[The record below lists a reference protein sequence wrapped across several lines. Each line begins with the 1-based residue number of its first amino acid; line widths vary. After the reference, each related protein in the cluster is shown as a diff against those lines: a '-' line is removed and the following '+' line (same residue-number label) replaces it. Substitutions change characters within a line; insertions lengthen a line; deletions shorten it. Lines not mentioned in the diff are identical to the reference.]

1 VLQGL
6 NPLVASAKAVS
17 DTGSGTGKYGGY
29 AAEAMADVTL
39 QAREI
44 VRDHFEAV
52 RRSTLQFTQEQP
64 ATSTEGVYAPSTMS
78 FGHVLGDM
86 VSASTP
92 LIDYAS
98 AVRGG
103 DVFLGEDVGY
113 ARVRPTT
120 SSPFVSRLGYGS
132 RLRFATQLSKL
143 GKEPMVVLS
152 TAPVRVGGCY
162 AMPGHTGQMTI
173 VLSQKVVVDSVEIV
187 HVPDDA
193 ALPWATTSAMRDFSI
208 KGWKHPPREGERKV
222 QTALN
227 MGEFEFAP
235 SADISADRASIDKEV
250 SQSFVIPERTR
261 LPVSAVTISF
271 DSNHGNLDYTCVY
284 RVRVHGTP
292 QPAD

>member
-1 VLQGL
+1 MG
-6 NPLVASAKAVS
+6 K
-17 DTGSGTGKYGGY
+17 DTDKGKYGGY

-44 VRDHFEAV
+44 MRDHLEAV
-52 RRSTLQFTQEQP
+52 QRSAQQSTQQQSMIPTDGASASTL
-64 ATSTEGVYAPSTMS
+64 S

-86 VSASTP
+86 ASASTP
-92 LIDYAS
+92 LIDFAS

-103 DVFLGEDVGY
+103 DVFRGEDVGY
-113 ARVRPTT
+113 ARMRPTT
-120 SSPFVSRLGYGS
+120 STPFVSGLGYGS
-132 RLRFATQLSKL
+132 RLRFASQLSKL
-143 GKEPMVVLS
+143 GREPMVVLS

-162 AMPGHTGQMTI
+162 AMPGHTGQITI

-187 HVPDDA
+187 HVPHDA
-193 ALPWATTSAMRDFSI
+193 ALPWATTSAMRGLSI

-235 SADISADRASIDKEV
+235 SADISANRASIDEGV
-250 SQSFVIPERTR
+250 SQSFAISERTR

-292 QPAD
+292 QSAD